1 MKYIKLLG
9 LSRSALLA
17 GCFAV
22 FLNISPVWSQA
33 TNPGDGSE
41 DTSGVCPGDGCDT
54 DKVENGTLDVNAAGS
69 ITNVEV
75 GTAGTVNINE
85 DGSASGTNITTG
97 GTVNVNDKGTAN
109 TTAIE
114 TGGTMNV
121 EGGGTAGTTT
131 VNAGGILNV
140 KELGEV
146 TGTTVDGGTMNVGG
160 SASSTTINTDGV
172 VSVESTG
179 TVDNTTVNSGGQLTV
194 AGEAT
199 NTSVNGEMSVSGTA
213 SETTINTGGMVTVES
228 TGTVENTKIEAGGY
242 MDVAG
247 TANGTEVNSG
257 GATVGGVD
265 HMGLNVSGAGA
276 VANDTTVNNGGSM
289 MVENSATANNTV
301 INEGGT
307 VTVKDDAA
315 GDAREEAAT
324 GGGSGGT
331 PTDPDA
337 GNPDGS
343 GDGSTSDGS
352 TAEGA
357 TVSNTTVKEGG
368 ELIVDKGGTA
378 DYTTVEKDGKVT
390 VKEYGLAKQTTLD
403 GGSMT
408 VETDGTA
415 EGTIVNDEGLF
426 LVSSDANASDTTIN
440 DGGHM
445 DVQGNANST
454 TVNSGGEMVIQ
465 DTAKINGLTVNEGGS
480 YFLSTDADISDATLY
495 GKHFDSLFT
504 NKTGDGLIVGAQSVL
519 TVKDQGKIIN
529 TEVRDSAAVLIKQDG
544 SAEGT
549 ILNGE
554 SYAKVETG
562 ATISNTIVNS
572 TNSLTNAGL
581 IIEGTAKD
589 TIVND
594 KGTMQVSS
602 AGTATGTII
611 NNGGTL
617 KTENS
622 ATLTDLSALKG
633 SNLDL
638 DSATNISG
646 SVLLNS
652 GANLSGT
659 YDYAGMASN
668 ADIKNL
674 TLTGGV
680 HSVFNNKLVNTSSAD
695 DRALTL
701 ADGSYKITSN
711 TIADI
716 TQVSGWNE
724 LNIKNANVQLAGDL
738 NMPGTDKK
746 INIGSDATLNTGGQ
760 LTTNIT
766 GSIVNEG
773 TLSLISQAMINTTTI
788 DGDYTAKS
796 GSSIEV
802 KVDGDNNTSDRLVI
816 NGDVVGDTNL
826 IIQMA
831 SGTTPDQQIK
841 FLETTN
847 DDQSTASNFNIF
859 RVNSNPYLWDT
870 THSGNDWY
878 MGTVKQNGKAGV
890 VSEVMAYMAL
900 PTAAIE
906 QTRSLVYNVGAK
918 VGNSRERKPV
928 TRHDLYDRR
937 YDKYYE
943 PQVSAWM
950 SPIYSSATIDAP
962 FSVDADIVGGE
973 AGIDLYSG
981 VSNKV
986 GVFGSYRKGEY
997 DIDTNSSKYF
1007 SRYTSKIDIDSYIG
1021 GLYYRHDWENLWII
1035 ATVFGGVQNADIT
1048 TKDRITESSDATQFG
1063 GSFTAWYNYN
1073 VNSNF
1078 DIQPTAGV
1086 SYTSISYDE
1095 IKDKYGKTAEYDDFN
1110 YMEAELGIKFE
1121 YSYEMYKGFSRLY
1134 VKPSL
1139 IQTMVSG
1146 DEAKILNL
1154 AGGSEA
1160 MDDATLTR
1168 IEVGGSMDI
1177 GYDFNLFT
1185 NVKYTFGSDYDDT
1198 VFSAGMN
1205 YAF

>member
-33 TNPGDGSE
+33 TDPGDGSE
-41 DTSGVCPGDGCDT
+41 DTSGVCPGDGCST
-54 DKVENGTLDVNAAGS
+54 SKVENDTLDVNAAGS

-97 GTVNVNDKGTAN
+97 GTVNVNDKGSAN
-109 TTAIE
+109 TTTIG

-131 VNAGGILNV
+131 VNAGGTLNV

-146 TGTTVDGGTMNVGG
+146 TGTTVNGGTMNVGG

-199 NTSVNGEMSVSGTA
+199 NTSVSGEMSVSGTA
-213 SETTINTGGMVTVES
+213 SETTINTGGAVTVES
-228 TGTVENTKIEAGGY
+228 TGTVENTVIEGGY

-257 GATVGGVD
+257 GATVGGVV

-307 VTVKDDAA
+307 ITVKDDAA

-324 GGGSGGT
+324 GGGS
-331 PTDPDA
+331 
-337 GNPDGS
+337 
-343 GDGSTSDGS
+343 TSDGS

-357 TVSNTTVKEGG
+357 TVSNTTVEKGG
-368 ELIVDKGGTA
+368 ELIVEKGGTA
-378 DYTTVEKDGKVT
+378 DYTTVQKDGKVT
-390 VKEYGLAKQTTLD
+390 IKEYGLAKQTSLE

-408 VETDGTA
+408 VETNGTA
-415 EGTIVNDEGLF
+415 EGTIVND
-426 LVSSDANASDTTIN
+426 
-440 DGGHM
+440 DGKM
-445 DVQGNANST
+445 TVDGNANST
-454 TVNSGGEMVIQ
+454 TVNNGGSMIIN
-465 DTAKINGLTVNEGGS
+465 DTAKVNGLEINDGGS
-480 YFLSTDADISDATLY
+480 YTLSTDADVSDATLY

-504 NKTGDGLIVGAQSVL
+504 NKTGDGLIVGARSSL
-519 TVKDQGKIIN
+519 TVKGDGKILN
-529 TEVRDSAAVLIKQDG
+529 TEIRDSATVKIETGG

-549 ILNGE
+549 ILGGE
-554 SYAKVETG
+554 ASVEADTG
-562 ATISNTIVNS
+562 STMTNTVINDGASVASKGSVVNTVVNS
-572 TNSLTNAGL
+572 TSPYSLAGL
-581 IIEGTAKD
+581 HVLGTAEN

-594 KGTMQVSS
+594 KGTMSV
-602 AGTATGTII
+602 AMGGKATGTIV
-611 NNGGTL
+611 NTGGTL
-617 KTENS
+617 KALVAG
-622 ATLTDLSALKG
+622 ATLTDLSVHNGA
-633 SNLDL
+633 NLNL
-638 DSATNISG
+638 ITGTTVNG

-652 GANLSGT
+652 GANLSGS
-659 YDYAGMASN
+659 YDYAGMASD
-668 ADIKNL
+668 AGIKNL

-680 HSVFNNKLVNTSSAD
+680 HSVFQNNLVNNSAAD
-695 DRALTL
+695 DRTLTL

-738 NMPGTDKK
+738 TMPSSDKK
-746 INIGSDATLNTGGQ
+746 INIGSGATLNTGGQ
-760 LTTNIT
+760 SITNIT

-788 DGDYTAKS
+788 YGDYTAKS

-802 KVDGDNNTSDRLVI
+802 KVDGDNNTSDKLVI

-841 FLETTN
+841 FLETTG

-870 THSGNDWY
+870 THSGSDWY